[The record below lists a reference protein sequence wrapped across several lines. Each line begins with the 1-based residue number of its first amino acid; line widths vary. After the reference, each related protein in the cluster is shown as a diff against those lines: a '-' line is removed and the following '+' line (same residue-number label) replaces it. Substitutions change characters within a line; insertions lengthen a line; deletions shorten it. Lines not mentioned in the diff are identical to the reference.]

1 MMVRRCAWKIEV
13 FRCFALD
20 DFNPDSLDSC
30 VKMSCY
36 IVGVCVREDQS
47 DFRASPLNESA
58 AGLVLL

>member
-1 MMVRRCAWKIEV
+1 M

-30 VKMSCY
+30 VKMRCY

-58 AGLVLL
+58 AVLVVL